1 MDEVTTTPAR
11 TKGLVR
17 AQDGTRIAYE
27 RYGDGPPLILV
38 GGAPGAATAGS
49 ERALAA
55 LLARHFTVVAYDR
68 RAGREA
74 REIGDLAALVEA
86 VREETGVTAAMHGTA
101 SGGTLA
107 LAAVAAGVPVGRLSV
122 YEPYEP
128 LPVRAAVAAEGEW
141 VSGGDERPSGGDERS
156 SVCGRSY
163 GVVDAGGLDRV
174 HARVLVIDG
183 GASPAGTRRAA
194 RTVAAA
200 VRRGR
205 HRTLTGQ
212 THEVAPHVLAPV
224 LVDFHARELAGV

>member
-27 RYGDGPPLILV
+27 RCGDGPPLILV
-38 GGAPGAATAGS
+38 GGVPGAATDGS

-86 VREETGVTAAMHGTA
+86 VREETGTTAAMHGTA

-107 LAAVAAGVPVGRLSV
+107 LAAVAAGVPVGQLSV
-122 YEPYEP
+122 YEPP
-128 LPVRAAVAAEGEW
+128 LPVRAAAEEEGEW
-141 VSGGDERPSGGDERS
+141 VSGGERA
-156 SVCGRSY
+156 Y

-174 HARVLVIDG
+174 HARVLVVDG

-200 VRRGR
+200 VPRGR

-224 LVDFHARELAGV
+224 LADFHARELAGV

>member
-128 LPVRAAVAAEGEW
+128 LPVRAAVTAEGEW
-141 VSGGDERPSGGDERS
+141 VSGDDERPSL
-156 SVCGRSY
+156 CGRSY
-163 GVVDAGGLDRV
+163 GAVDAGGLDRV

-224 LVDFHARELAGV
+224 LADFHARELAGV